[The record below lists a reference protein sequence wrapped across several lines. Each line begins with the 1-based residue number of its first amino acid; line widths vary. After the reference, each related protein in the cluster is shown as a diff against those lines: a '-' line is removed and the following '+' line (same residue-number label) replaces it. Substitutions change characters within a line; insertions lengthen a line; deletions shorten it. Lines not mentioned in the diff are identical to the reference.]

1 MLWLGFTTWDKQ
13 RLDIAMQC
21 LSRAKWPPEANIA
34 IGTDQDQSSLL
45 GFIALVQFTG
55 EVMQDLARLL
65 VQSRGRFLGHQVGL
79 NHLLIPTRE
88 QGHDLT
94 PLSLDRGG
102 FLLGC
107 QYEQDGAFAG
117 EDLEEGLWFC
127 SLTCSYQSVRGA
139 ISSVQGSFFV
149 ALIDGDG
156 TVRIGDADL
165 REGFRQAMRGSR
177 KRRKEDR
184 GQRIAQRQQQRI
196 ARQGHPHCEFG
207 SAQ

>member
-21 LSRAKWPPEANIA
+21 LSRAKLPPEANIA

-45 GFIALVQFTG
+45 GFIALVQFSG

-94 PLSLDRGG
+94 PLSLDRGC

-107 QYEQDGAFAG
+107 QHEQDRVFTV

-127 SLTCSYQSVRGA
+127 SLTCSNQSVGGA
-139 ISSVQGSFFV
+139 IPSAQRSLVV
-149 ALIDGDG
+149 ALIDCDG
-156 TVRIGDADL
+156 AMRIGNVDL
-165 REGFRQAMRGSR
+165 GKVLGQAMRRSR
-177 KRRKEDR
+177 QRRKEDG
-184 GQRIAQRQQQRI
+184 GQRIA
-196 ARQGHPHCEFG
+196 
-207 SAQ
+207 

>member
-94 PLSLDRGG
+94 PCRSTAAPSCWAATPCR
-102 FLLGC
+102 
-107 QYEQDGAFAG
+107 
-117 EDLEEGLWFC
+117 
-127 SLTCSYQSVRGA
+127 
-139 ISSVQGSFFV
+139 
-149 ALIDGDG
+149 
-156 TVRIGDADL
+156 
-165 REGFRQAMRGSR
+165 
-177 KRRKEDR
+177 
-184 GQRIAQRQQQRI
+184 
-196 ARQGHPHCEFG
+196 
-207 SAQ
+207 

>member
-1 MLWLGFTTWDKQ
+1 M
-13 RLDIAMQC
+13 
-21 LSRAKWPPEANIA
+21 
-34 IGTDQDQSSLL
+34 L

-184 GQRIAQRQQQRI
+184 GQRIAQRQ
-196 ARQGHPHCEFG
+196 
-207 SAQ
+207 